1 MKKGHIINSFIPMK
15 IVADIPESVSVTILN
30 SLGIT
35 DCETELFEK
44 LEEQNRVAI
53 EGLFS

>member
-1 MKKGHIINSFIPMK
+1 MK